1 MKRFV
6 CLFFVAAVL
15 AASCG
20 SDSDTGIAEP
30 TPTSEDLLAKPDTK
44 SDEQILIEDL
54 WDKQAA
60 RAEVDIER
68 VFRLFQQKQAV
79 GPYNMAC
86 WGPIVED
93 KVSDDSNGDTSSSSV
108 VVPEV
113 EGPNVCEE
121 LAHAMGLLGGPL
133 KDVLPL
139 LDSLQLPWRLVV
151 RDCEGQPVT
160 LDIEAGRVNL
170 ETYED
175 HVVAYTVESLS
186 NGWDRRS
193 LEPGPCEQEK
203 KPKADDR
210 IPVPESSDDE

>member
-1 MKRFV
+1 
-6 CLFFVAAVL
+6 
-15 AASCG
+15 
-20 SDSDTGIAEP
+20 
-30 TPTSEDLLAKPDTK
+30 
-44 SDEQILIEDL
+44 
-54 WDKQAA
+54 
-60 RAEVDIER
+60 
-68 VFRLFQQKQAV
+68 
-79 GPYNMAC
+79 
-86 WGPIVED
+86 
-93 KVSDDSNGDTSSSSV
+93 
-108 VVPEV
+108 
-113 EGPNVCEE
+113 
-121 LAHAMGLLGGPL
+121 MGLLGGPL

-203 KPKADDR
+203 KSKADQE
-210 IPVPESSDDE
+210 IPTPESSDDE